1 MVRFEVC
8 PCLLSPIPLAVPC
21 VVLGVALFL
30 VMFLT
35 FPTRTPVHALHPN
48 PMQGVPLVL
57 HALLYIIFASL
68 VSTSKW
74 LGGTTLPYYRWIDLH
89 APPQAHPTLRN
100 NPRKRGSFVFFSPNF
115 WSIFQ
120 SEVRRVAWTGR
131 RALSSRSSDARA
143 ATNASK
149 ARLKRF

>member
-1 MVRFEVC
+1 MMVRFEVC

-89 APPQAHPTLRN
+89 APPEAHPTLRN
-100 NPRKRGSFVFFSPNF
+100 NPRKRGSIVFF
-115 WSIFQ
+115 
-120 SEVRRVAWTGR
+120 RRISGAFFRARSDVSRGLVDAR
-131 RALSSRSSDARA
+131 FLRALRTREPPR
-143 ATNASK
+143 TLQK
-149 ARLKRF
+149 HV